1 MKKTIIHLLLVL
13 PFLLV
18 LTSCDLLVELFSLS
32 PFPGYLAQAVDAVDI
47 SGQISDFLDDE
58 KDDWWSELFVLRR
71 PLDQKDFV
79 FLIVKKGYGGQ
90 RVYAFD
96 ESLELKSYATIDHHN
111 EIHLVE
117 ADGRF
122 FVGDVHFDPVTLS
135 PSPDNKYLWGH
146 AFSNTAGT
154 RNYLITGDGQQCLFE
169 ERNPGDWAPGTN
181 SNPFVEFTGFEYINY
196 RLRGIGH
203 DPFLL
208 DADLADYPV
217 YLFFYN
223 WDEGYLR
230 IIKTPEG
237 DYVGFLSDPLIP
249 DLPPYP
255 YEFSPRIY
263 DVREE
268 YFWYTRKGMVAGA
281 HDDGLLYLLTFN
293 GERIDQLRVNNDHR
307 MVIDFDIDG
316 EFFYYFDELNSRLYK
331 AVTGW

>member
-1 MKKTIIHLLLVL
+1 MVKKICLLLIV
-13 PFLLV
+13 PLLV
-18 LTSCDLLVELFSLS
+18 VLSGCDLFTEWLSFS

-47 SGQISDFLDDE
+47 SGEITEFLDNE
-58 KDDWWSELFVLRR
+58 KDDWLSELYVLRR
-71 PLDQKDFV
+71 PSDQKDFV
-79 FLIVKKGYGGQ
+79 FLIVQKGGGEQ

-135 PSPDNKYLWGH
+135 PTPDNQYLWGH
-146 AFSNTAGT
+146 AFSTAGIW
-154 RNYLITGDGQQCLFE
+154 NFLLDGAGQQCRFE
-169 ERNPGDWAPGTN
+169 SRSLVDWSPGT
-181 SNPFVEFTGFEYINY
+181 SKLPKVEFSASGDINY
-196 RLRGIGH
+196 NLQNIGY
-203 DPFLL
+203 DPLL
-208 DADLADYPV
+208 MEV

-223 WDEGYLR
+223 WEEGFLR

-237 DYVGFLSDPLIP
+237 DYVSGLPAAGGYLIP
-249 DLPPYP
+249 EFAPYP

-281 HDDGLLYLLTFN
+281 HNDGLLYLLNFN
-293 GERIDQLRVNNDHR
+293 GERIDQLRVTNDHR

-316 EFFYYFDELNSRLYK
+316 EFFYYFDEPNSRLYK